1 MKQTLL
7 TFKSGLLTKLL
18 LSFTLILGATS
29 VWAEDIV
36 IVDGSTLDSG
46 WTTNSGY
53 ATPSNKITGI
63 GSDITATVAFTPD
76 PDTGQLKG
84 SKWSNH
90 ILRSESK
97 ISITSGKTIEVS
109 ARGLGTTSAYLAL
122 RYSATS
128 KTDNSTYTNYTVF
141 TSEINSSSEQADFT
155 ILTFED
161 IPVGDYYIQILGK
174 GVNINSVI
182 IKDAGAVI
190 YDPAPAPLTIVAR
203 RISYDSAT
211 LEWRQ
216 GGALGP
222 DEPRGFQI
230 YVSTEEGEPDDNDE
244 SIEFV
249 SEGSHDGSYNLENLE
264 ENIIYHAYIRA
275 VCGDVKSDWLHTS
288 FKTPEQYP
296 TPTDLT
302 ASNYAGTGTGA
313 TISWT
318 DGDGDTPTS
327 WQLRYN
333 TSDFS
338 PAGGEGTLIDNIDG
352 NTETLSGLT
361 PGETY
366 YVSVRACYGVG
377 LYSSWTDKIS
387 FTTIAAW
394 ETFSDGIPSTW
405 YNDNNTWS
413 TNRSGYEGM
422 ASASSATS
430 NPLRTPR
437 LYAEAGQTISFDVT
451 VNSGSLTA
459 RYYKDSRSSYTTIG
473 TYTTSG
479 TQTFT
484 ASTSGYYWLQFSG
497 YNCAIDNIN
506 GFGPSDTEHLME
518 LGSKTMSST
527 GTVGG
532 DYTARVNIRELG
544 GTGETFTAE
553 LWYDG
558 DKVAELEDQVIAGN
572 RDMEVQITFTP
583 MEENTSKSMYA
594 KIIYDGGTKELTT
607 ATTNV
612 TFSNTEYV
620 LDENNTT
627 RPESSVYS
635 RVVQLKYAAKNGWN
649 TICVPFILNERYL
662 DQIFGS
668 DWKAYA
674 FSGYSD
680 GAISFQ
686 KKSSSF
692 VVSTPYLVYAENAD
706 KVDANKIYLK
716 SASINTSN
724 YSSANMTVT
733 KNIASFIGTLDPKAK
748 GTLEGY
754 YGVTGDG
761 HIAKGGSGAFM
772 RGYRAYFS
780 LPDAGVHSLVFDDE
794 GGETDLGFVK
804 MVDENAKDVYTLT
817 GQKVQKGRKGIY
829 IVNGKKVVIK

>member
-1 MKQTLL
+1 MKQKLF

-18 LSFTLILGATS
+18 LSFTLLLAGLGNI
-29 VWAEDIV
+29 WADTT
-36 IVDGSTLDSG
+36 IVDGNVISSG
-46 WTTNSGY
+46 WNNGGAPGKSCSQTSSTGVAFYTTTGGQLTAQGNYSWHSLHS
-53 ATPSNKITGI
+53 SNKIE
-63 GSDITATVAFTPD
+63 IT
-76 PDTGQLKG
+76 TGQTIVLCLKG
-84 SKWSNH
+84 
-90 ILRSESK
+90 L
-97 ISITSGKTIEVS
+97 TSS
-109 ARGLGTTSAYLAL
+109 AKYELS
-122 RYSATS
+122 YS
-128 KTDNSTYTNYTVF
+128 TDNSTFSNVKNTIGS
-141 TSEINSSSEQADFT
+141 TSGEFVEYEIENV
-155 ILTFED
+155 
-161 IPVGDYYIQILGK
+161 VGSFYLYIWTYGI
-174 GVNINSVI
+174 NIQSLI

-249 SEGSHDGSYNLENLE
+249 SGEHDGSYNLENLE
-264 ENIIYHAYIRA
+264 ENITYHAYIRA

-302 ASNYAGTGTGA
+302 ASNYAGAGTEA

-338 PAGGEGTLIDNIDG
+338 PAGGEGTLIDNIDD
-352 NTETLSGLT
+352 NTKTLSGLT
-361 PGETY
+361 PGGTY

-405 YNDNNTWS
+405 YNQDSHWR
-413 TNRSGYEGM
+413 TNRSGFEGM
-422 ASASSATS
+422 ASATSTSSV
-430 NPLRTPR
+430 LRTAR

-451 VNSGSLTA
+451 VVNSGTLTA

-484 ASTSGYYWLQFSG
+484 APTTGFYWIQFTG
-497 YNCAIDNIN
+497 RDCAIDNIN
-506 GFGPSDTEHLME
+506 GFGPSDTDHLME
-518 LGSKTMSST
+518 LGTKTMSST

-532 DYTARVNIRELG
+532 DYTATVNIRELG

-553 LWYDG
+553 LWYD
-558 DKVAELEDQVIAGN
+558 DEKVAELEDQVIAGN
-572 RDMEVQITFTP
+572 RDMAVQITFTP
-583 MEENTSKSMYA
+583 MEENSSTMYA

-612 TFSNTEYV
+612 TFSNTDVV
-620 LDENNTT
+620 LDENSTD
-627 RPESSVYS
+627 RPGSSVYG
-635 RVVQLKYAAKNGWN
+635 RVLHMKYAAKNGWN
-649 TICVPFILNERYL
+649 TICVPFILNETYL

-692 VVSTPYLVYAENAD
+692 VVSTPYLIYAENANDVD
-706 KVDANKIYLK
+706 KDKIYLK
-716 SASINTSN
+716 SASITISN

-733 KNIASFIGTLDPKAK
+733 KNNASFIGTLDPKAK

-780 LPDAGVHSLVFDDE
+780 LPEAEVHSLVFDGE

-804 MVDENAKDVYTLT
+804 IVDENAKDVYTLT